1 MYICIKDSEVDSKWE
16 AKGDVGIWV
25 GRDRNSKG
33 HWVVP
38 IGEYDSESETYTL
51 YRPISVT
58 TVKVY
63 DNDFILCKKPSKN
76 TIIEEDPHYNSF
88 IDKFNPTT
96 DDSVEDDGDHNN
108 NLEVVDDDDELEPDE
123 DGKYEVKAIIGDKHV
138 IERTSKGRII
148 KRG

>member
-1 MYICIKDSEVDSKWE
+1 M
-16 AKGDVGIWV
+16 
-25 GRDRNSKG
+25 
-33 HWVVP
+33 
-38 IGEYDSESETYTL
+38 

-96 DDSVEDDGDHNN
+96 DDSVEDDGDHNDN
-108 NLEVVDDDDELEPDE
+108 IEVVDDDDELEPDE
-123 DGKYEVKAIIGDKHV
+123 DGKYEVKAIIGDKH
-138 IERTSKGRII
+138 ERTSKGRII
-148 KRG
+148 KRNYIVEWVNGEITTEPIDNLDTCKELVRDYDRDNETSNR